1 MRKGRRSAERLS
13 YWPESGLRALMR
25 GEQEMPRSFAVN
37 NKCFPMAAEVV
48 ISLVLALLMALA
60 LSPRLQAQG
69 PALTTISDTVYRA
82 DGTAASGTVLISWPS
97 FQTAEGDAVAAGDLS
112 VTIGPLGAFT
122 AQLVP
127 NVGASPAGTYYV
139 VVFQLDDGTVRTE
152 YWAVPATSPTTIAAV
167 LTTPGTGFGNLAAT
181 QQYVNTAVANRA
193 LDATVVHVAGA
204 ETITGT
210 KHFAVSPAL
219 PAPAGASDA
228 ANKGYVDAA
237 VANVG
242 SGAYVAIAGGTMT
255 GPLTLPADPAAPN
268 QAADR
273 HYVDSGLSVKADLVN
288 GTVPPSE
295 LGAGVASA
303 ATCLNGN
310 STWGSCGSGAPAGIT
325 YATTALNWTQ
335 TIPSSLTGGSQAT
348 VTLTPCPVG
357 IDTTSG
363 AGYQVLLSGG
373 GNSEAV
379 SVVTA
384 TGGCTSGA
392 ASGTITF
399 TPFYSYA
406 GGYAI
411 GSASSGIQETLNAGC
426 GVNTTAYK
434 NSQCNVTIPANGPNS
449 SVNIYNVSGTIYFHS
464 NQSVLSG
471 YGTSLNCLG
480 RGACLQVGDLKTSND
495 FTNNTVAG
503 LSFRTPVSLV
513 GNAAF
518 AGVAITQTQRTS
530 QVATITTATAHGF
543 RVGDMVTILFTDSSS
558 YWGDAIVTAVPNLTT
573 FQYGH
578 SGADIA
584 AQASPGVVALAY
596 VAVLDNAENTHLID
610 ISYDKVGE
618 NGQFNNFFD
627 LWDDENVTINH
638 FNNQGI
644 SLNNNANWTGS
655 FVFSAGNQSMQIA
668 PVITLRDSSITA
680 NYSNGVTDYNSN
692 GLYIEN
698 TILQATGPWQVYS
711 SNSTGNYQG
720 AYLKN
725 IYSESSTSLNPQT
738 PAHSPFP
745 GLGIA
750 GLIAGISTGAAKFQ
764 ISGSGTFGT
773 FATGGTGSTPYSY
786 FIVAND
792 TTAGT
797 QTSPMQVL
805 NWLSTG
811 NDSIPVHWPRVA
823 NGNDVITYDVIRITS
838 PAGVGAVY
846 PYNGGCL
853 GGSGGTCGYVAKG
866 LLQSAACSGSLVCT
880 YTDNGSSSTSAYAIK
895 QANYSGNLNFWPG
908 SVVSVNKSVTV
919 DVEELGIVG
928 VGLNGNPV
936 QIANQCSNYGTAS
949 PGGLTICLSS
959 LNTTNNSVTNATAT
973 LLQDNNPNGN
983 GSLLAKGR
991 LNFSLPL
998 NAVNINPH
1006 HFITLIDSQ
1015 NTLTQSTWGYRP
1027 PASVNDTWIGTDVPS
1042 GGVGLSSGQLAFGA
1056 PVSITNYIA
1065 QTGDGIHANWLERL
1079 SASLK
1084 EFNVPAKFDQSVTFT
1099 GNNTHSGSETFTG
1112 LTDVLNLNGVQKC
1125 DQFPGATIDVQL
1137 NACIAAA
1144 AANAV
1149 GALGIADATGLRSGT
1164 IAAQVN
1170 VGNNAGTSM
1179 VVLLLPKIANWG
1191 VTITNGTSC
1200 GIMLYNKS
1208 AMVGVGNVSNGT
1220 LMTVT
1225 ASSSSTNVAGLVC
1238 TDPSPIGGGAYVRA
1252 EGFGV
1257 TNLAGATATALF
1269 NVGTL
1274 YDNSVFRDVAVGS
1287 TSSGTAMSVAG
1298 ACCGTAFYNLLVD
1311 CNSTSGCAPL
1321 VLGGTTPGVGLD
1333 SVGFFNSSITHP
1345 GSGLHSISISANA
1358 SNENINFYDLYIEPN
1373 CAVVNCSSGD
1383 ISTALVEIGANAHD
1397 INFYGG
1403 TLANIASGSAAYFV
1417 DIATWA
1423 GPAND
1428 TFIGMKSQTKKI
1440 VNDHVAGVTIAGDAA
1455 YGANALYISGTAA
1468 IGGLAN
1474 GCLNIASGVIGST
1487 GSACGSGG
1495 GGGNVSSV
1503 FGRSGAI
1510 VAASG
1515 DYTVSQ
1521 VTGAAADA
1529 SVVHNTGAETIAGAK
1544 TFTSNVTMSGN
1555 LLLPQGN
1562 AYVPAAGG
1570 IGLDTAAGLPV
1581 VNIGGTTHQV
1591 AFTSS
1596 NISGQAGTALAL
1608 AAVPTQCSGSFATG
1622 IAANGNANCA
1632 TADVIQLEETTQP
1645 AGISGWG
1652 EFWFDSTHHAP
1663 FFIDNAG
1670 QAMQLGLTNL
1680 LNADPGGDAL
1690 DNLEER
1696 NGGNPQN
1703 LRVYSSYTNSTA
1715 WTRMSLGSETV
1726 NSTNY
1731 NVLRSEDATSGN
1743 ALSLGMHIGSSI
1755 KWFFSSDGTFKPNS
1769 DNSYDMGT
1777 DSGQAMRSVFAKT
1790 SFNMYSTGRQDFEFL
1805 NDATNGTTPNQLAIY
1820 NSGATGVQTAAT
1832 SSTDGVVGIVS
1843 GGAGTSNKAVITW
1856 AGFAACNFDAANPIA
1871 GDYVIAST
1879 TQDGKCHDT
1888 GSTTRPTGMQVIGR
1902 IESGGVRVILGP
1914 PSGSSGGGAVS
1925 SVFGRTGAVTAGT
1938 GDYSVSQVTGAA
1950 ADSAVVHLAGTETI
1964 TGAKTFSSDV
1974 TLSGNLNVAGNIN
1987 QTGTGPTQWSGQE
2000 WTGTTVTVPSGMAF
2014 SLGVGSDNT
2023 FRCQLTNGSSCMPA
2037 GAVTSVFGRTGA
2049 VVATSGDYSVSQI
2062 AGAAPLASPTFTGTP
2077 LAPTPSTSDSST
2089 KLATTA
2095 YVQAQSYATTGTL
2108 VSGDYAKASG
2118 AGAIAD
2124 SGVVA
2129 GPYSTIGIM
2138 LSPAGASTSS
2148 PISFSATASKAELWG
2163 FYVYA
2168 PITTTTARWF
2178 VVGADTGSCTYDLG
2192 ILNTSGNIVVH
2203 TGNQTAAT
2211 LGMTGANAFHSYSW
2225 AASATLQPGKYYLA
2239 ITASATSGCAT
2250 LGYTYN
2256 ATFAGNVPETVSSA
2270 GTLNNGMAVPADSWA
2285 DSNTPVFIAN

>member
-1 MRKGRRSAERLS
+1 
-13 YWPESGLRALMR
+13 
-25 GEQEMPRSFAVN
+25 MPRSFAVN

-48 ISLVLALLMALA
+48 ISLVLVLLMALA

-139 VVFQLDDGTVRTE
+139 VVFQLDDGAVRTE

-167 LTTPGTGFGNLAAT
+167 LTTPGTGLGNLAAT

-193 LDATVVHVAGA
+193 IDTTVVHVAGS

-210 KHFAVSPAL
+210 KQFAVPPEL
-219 PAPAGASDA
+219 PAPAGANDA

-242 SGAYVAIAGGTMT
+242 AGAYVSKAGDTMT
-255 GPLTLPADPAAPN
+255 GPLTLPADPTAPN

-335 TIPSSLTGGSQAT
+335 TISSSLTGGSQAT

-363 AGYQVLLSGG
+363 VGYQVLLSGG

-384 TGGCTSGA
+384 SGGCTSGA

-426 GVNTTAYK
+426 GVNTTTYK

-449 SVNIYNVSGTIYFHS
+449 SVNIYNVSGTIYLHS

-530 QVATITTATAHGF
+530 QVATITTASAHGF

-558 YWGDAIVTAVPNLTT
+558 YWGDAIITAVPSLTT
-573 FQYGH
+573 FQYAH

-584 AQASPGVVALAY
+584 AQASPGVVVLAY

-627 LWDDENVTINH
+627 LWDDENVTIDH

-725 IYSESSTSLNPQT
+725 IYSESSNSLNPQT

-764 ISGSGTFGT
+764 ISGSGTLGA

-797 QTSPMQVL
+797 QTSPMQIL

-811 NDSIPVHWPRVA
+811 NDSIPIRWPRVA
-823 NGNDVITYDVIRITS
+823 NGNDVITYDVIRITT

-880 YTDNGSSSTSAYAIK
+880 YTDNGSSSTSAYTIK
-895 QANYSGNLNFWPG
+895 QANYGGNLNFWPG
-908 SVVSVNKSVTV
+908 SLVSVNKSVTV

-928 VGLNGNPV
+928 VGLNGNPL

-949 PGGLTICLSS
+949 PGGYTACLASVTSS
-959 LNTTNNSVTNATAT
+959 NNSVPNQTAT
-973 LLQDNNPNGN
+973 IVTDGTEA
-983 GSLLAKGR
+983 GGGMSLSKGR
-991 LNFSLPL
+991 LNFSSAPAIAI
-998 NAVNINPH
+998 NAH
-1006 HFITLIDSQ
+1006 HIITLIDSQ
-1015 NTLTQSTWGYRP
+1015 PALTQSTWGYRP
-1027 PASVNDTWIGTDVPS
+1027 AASANDTWIGTDVPNS
-1042 GGVGLSSGQLAFGA
+1042 GVGVGLGQLAFGS

-1112 LTDVLNLNGVQKC
+1112 TTSVSSLNKTIFA
-1125 DQFPGATIDVQL
+1125 DQQAGATIDAKV
-1137 NACIAAA
+1137 NACIAA
-1144 AANAV
+1144 V
-1149 GALGIADATGLRSGT
+1149 IAGGGEICDATGL
-1164 IAAQVN
+1164 
-1170 VGNNAGTSM
+1170 
-1179 VVLLLPKIANWG
+1179 
-1191 VTITNGTSC
+1191 
-1200 GIMLYNKS
+1200 
-1208 AMVGVGNVSNGT
+1208 
-1220 LMTVT
+1220 
-1225 ASSSSTNVAGLVC
+1225 
-1238 TDPSPIGGGAYVRA
+1238 
-1252 EGFGV
+1252 
-1257 TNLAGATATALF
+1257 
-1269 NVGTL
+1269 
-1274 YDNSVFRDVAVGS
+1274 
-1287 TSSGTAMSVAG
+1287 TSSGTVAAQISVGNSSSYPVTLLLPPSASWIVSITDGVSCGIKQYSKTRIIGAG
-1298 ACCGTAFYNLLVD
+1298 LGNNGSTFRLIPASTSTSVRALYCTDPASTGSYIQADNFLVDNYNVVGTMAVAALEFAHLFDNSTVRNVSAITGGGIGAQIYDICCGTSFDHLNVDGSSSSGVTPLVVG
-1311 CNSTSGCAPL
+1311 NST
-1321 VLGGTTPGVGLD
+1321 LGGPVVSGGVFRAAFND
-1333 SVGFFNSSITHP
+1333 ASVTHP
-1345 GSGLHSISISANA
+1345 GAGMPDISIAA
-1358 SNENINFYDLYIEPN
+1358 SVYNDGITFNNLYMEPN
-1373 CAVVNCSSGD
+1373 GTD
-1383 ISTALVEIGANAHD
+1383 TSTALVQIGAQAHEVGF
-1397 INFYGG
+1397 NGFALAATAGG
-1403 TLANIASGSAAYFV
+1403 STAYAV
-1417 DIATWA
+1417 DVATWA
-1423 GPAND
+1423 GPTD
-1428 TFIGMKSQTKKI
+1428 DYFIGCKSQTRNC
-1440 VNDHVAGVTIAGDAA
+1440 VNDHVTGVTLVGAAA
-1455 YGANALYISGTAA
+1455 YGQAAPYFSGSLNL
-1468 IGGLAN
+1468 GLAN

-1495 GGGNVSSV
+1495 GGGTVSSV

-1622 IAANGNANCA
+1622 IAANGNANC
-1632 TADVIQLEETTQP
+1632 TTPNVIQLSETTPP
-1645 AGISGWG
+1645 AGIPNWG
-1652 EFWFDSTHHAP
+1652 VFWFDSATHTP
-1663 FFIDNAG
+1663 RVIENNG
-1670 QAMQLGLTNL
+1670 QVTQLGLTNL
-1680 LNADPGGDAL
+1680 FNSDPGGDTA

-1696 NGGNPQN
+1696 NGSAAQS
-1703 LRVYSSYTNSTA
+1703 LRVYSNYVNNTT
-1715 WTRMSLGSETV
+1715 WTRMSLGSETIGA
-1726 NSTNY
+1726 TNY

-1743 ALSLGMHIGSSI
+1743 ALSLGMHIGSAI

-1769 DNSYDMGT
+1769 DNSYDIGT
-1777 DSGQAMRSVFAKT
+1777 DTGQAMRSVFAKT

-1879 TQDGKCHDT
+1879 TQAGKCHDT
-1888 GSTTRPTGMQVIGR
+1888 GSTTRPTGMQVIGQ
-1902 IESGGVRVILGP
+1902 IESGGVRVNLGP

-1925 SVFGRTGAVTAGT
+1925 SVFGRTGAVTAAT

-1950 ADSAVVHLAGTETI
+1950 ADTAVVHLAGTETI

-1987 QTGTGPTQWSGQE
+1987 QTGTGLTQWSGQE

-2023 FRCQLTNGSSCMPA
+2023 FRCQLTSGASCMPP

-2062 AGAAPLASPTFTGTP
+2062 TGAAPLASPTFTGTP

-2108 VSGDYAKASG
+2108 VTGDYAKASG

-2129 GPYSTIGIM
+2129 GPYGTEWVTSARAGTATAFDTTGTKIKLWGIT
-2138 LSPAGASTSS
+2138 LSFPLSTSNLS
-2148 PISFSATASKAELWG
+2148 YNVS
-2163 FYVYA
+2163 
-2168 PITTTTARWF
+2168 
-2178 VVGADTGSCTYDLG
+2178 GADGSSSVYDLG
-2192 ILNTSGNIVVH
+2192 IYNSSGTLKAHTGPIVATTSMTSGAHSVGW
-2203 TGNQTAAT
+2203 TGTT
-2211 LGMTGANAFHSYSW
+2211 PI
-2225 AASATLQPGKYYLA
+2225 TLQPGKYYLA
-2239 ITASATSGCAT
+2239 ITTNCTTSCAT
-2250 LGYTYN
+2250 LSGDGSS
-2256 ATFAGNVPETVSSA
+2256 AVVTFLSA
-2270 GTLNNGMAVPADSWA
+2270 GTVTTSGTQGTLDATITPPADSYTWSGSMMA
-2285 DSNTPVFIAN
+2285 FIVR